1 MLIQGQHGKR
11 GGTVAINPREAG
23 NLVCV
28 RYVIDLSAQAVVS
41 ASDVLE
47 FGPLPAYGQLVELDL
62 VSEAIGAALT
72 ATVGLL
78 SGEASEKDDAR
89 ALVGA
94 STNFI
99 TAGSINNTQVPATLA
114 NCFKVAPMQAHRG
127 IGATVSGDIAAGAG
141 KKLWLVAKY
150 MY

>member
-28 RYVIDLSAQAVVS
+28 RYMLDLSAQAIVS
-41 ASDVLE
+41 ASDVIE
-47 FGPLPAYGQLVELDL
+47 FGPLPAFGQMVDMTL
-62 VSEAIGAALT
+62 VSEGIGAALT

-78 SGEASEKDDAR
+78 TGEASEKDDTR

-94 STNFI
+94 AYNFL
-99 TAGSINNTQVPATLA
+99 TAASINNTEVEATKL
-114 NCFKVAPMQAHRG
+114 NCFKVAAAQAHRG